1 MSDHSDYTLKVTE
14 EGIVE
19 ILSTFT
25 SLRKSILEDV
35 TSLLKSSNDD
45 RSDEVSL
52 FFRNDLPED
61 ISSENNIPGGDAP
74 VNETDNLSDLF
85 EATEASASKTS
96 EKNYKR

>member
-45 RSDEVSL
+45 RSD
-52 FFRNDLPED
+52 D
-61 ISSENNIPGGDAP
+61 
-74 VNETDNLSDLF
+74 
-85 EATEASASKTS
+85 
-96 EKNYKR
+96 